1 MKCIHAI
8 GRKTKHEVV
17 NKLLKLGLYQAK
29 CPSTLEPIGLSRKG
43 DRKRPDGLTYTTWKN
58 GKCLIWDFTCADT
71 LCKSYVKKASKEVGS
86 AAAGREEKK
95 VEKYSNLS
103 DHFHF
108 VPIGI
113 ETYGAYGPQGLKLV
127 KQIGKKIQDATGE
140 KLSTFY
146 LFQRIS
152 IAIQRGNSQCV
163 QGCVKDRSSGLEGLF
178 NFHVQEAEEL

>member
-1 MKCIHAI
+1 MI
-8 GRKTKHEVV
+8 
-17 NKLLKLGLYQAK
+17 
-29 CPSTLEPIGLSRKG
+29 
-43 DRKRPDGLTYTTWKN
+43 
-58 GKCLIWDFTCADT
+58 FADIV
-71 LCKSYVKKASKEVGS
+71 LP
-86 AAAGREEKK
+86 EEKK
-95 VEKYSNLS
+95 KKQINTAICQIIFILFPWV
-103 DHFHF
+103 
-108 VPIGI
+108 GI

-152 IAIQRGNSQCV
+152 IAIQRGNAQCV

>member
-1 MKCIHAI
+1 M
-8 GRKTKHEVV
+8 GSGTSPVR
-17 NKLLKLGLYQAK
+17 
-29 CPSTLEPIGLSRKG
+29 TLCASHMSRK
-43 DRKRPDGLTYTTWKN
+43 RL
-58 GKCLIWDFTCADT
+58 
-71 LCKSYVKKASKEVGS
+71 KKWA
-86 AAAGREEKK
+86 RQQPEEKKKK

-108 VPIGI
+108 VPVGI

-127 KQIGKKIQDATGE
+127 KQIGKKIQDANGE

-152 IAIQRGNSQCV
+152 IAIQRGNTQCV

-178 NFHVQEAEEL
+178 NFHVQEAEVL